1 MAKAPK
7 KPASKPK
14 KKAPA
19 KGASPRKSTPAPK
32 KEKFDTTAF
41 VFNYP
46 VEEIQK
52 AISRLEEQDADPMA
66 EPLTDDQL
74 YWWAVWEMQLPEV
87 KRRGMSHVPTCAV
100 ENAVLKLPR
109 LGGKK

>member
-14 KKAPA
+14 KKAPV

-66 EPLTDDQL
+66 EPLTDDEL
-74 YWWAVWEMQLPEV
+74 YWWSYWEMILPAV
-87 KRRGMSHVPTCAV
+87 IVRNITHVPTCAV

>member
-1 MAKAPK
+1 MAKT
-7 KPASKPK
+7 PK
-14 KKAPA
+14 KK
-19 KGASPRKSTPAPK
+19 TPPK
-32 KEKFDTTAF
+32 KGVTKKKATPVVKKEPFDKTAF

-52 AISRLEEQDADPMA
+52 ALSRLEAQDADPMA
-66 EPLTDDQL
+66 EPLTEDEL
-74 YWWAVWEMQLPEV
+74 YWWANWEMQMPEV
-87 KRRGMSHVPTCAV
+87 TRRGMSHVPTCAV